1 VPASLPLTPSPRH
14 TQRRRRACRLGRPRR
29 REAGPTRQG
38 RRPGREAQAH
48 ARRHVA
54 RAYHARFTPTD
65 ATGALN
71 VDLEARERDL
81 ATRSNE
87 EEVARARL
95 RNEIARLRRAAAERA
110 ARGGAAASPF
120 DDDGA
125 AGGGAG
131 AAPAPAAHDAAAAAA
146 QQAHL
151 QRTLKLVWNR
161 GDGDYTAA
169 RLRQVRAPRQLSALA
184 LHVG

>member
-1 VPASLPLTPSPRH
+1 MREGTLLVPSK
-14 TQRRRRACRLGRPRR
+14 
-29 REAGPTRQG
+29 
-38 RRPGREAQAH
+38 
-48 ARRHVA
+48 ARI
-54 RAYHARFTPTD
+54 TPTN

-71 VDLEARERDL
+71 VDLEARERDF

-125 AGGGAG
+125 SGGAAG

-146 QQAHL
+146 QQAQL

-169 RLRQVRAPRQLSALA
+169 RLRQVRAPRQLSAFACMKADFACLLCA
-184 LHVG
+184 DLFRVWRRG